1 LNTLPPVP
9 RIDAEIALTDRL
21 AEFVAR
27 LELDQVPEA
36 ARAVARN
43 CMMDVIGSALVG
55 VPEPASCGVFGLV
68 RDEGS
73 APVATVFGAG
83 FQTSAAAAALANGTS
98 AHALDFDDVSPPM
111 RGHPSV
117 VCAPP
122 ALALAESLGRSGAE
136 TLLAYIA
143 GMEVTVCLAYAVG
156 RTHYDTGW
164 HSTGTLGAIGAAA
177 AAAKILR
184 LDAERTRTALAIAAS
199 MSSGLRC
206 NFGTMTKPLHAGH
219 AARNGVTAAQLA
231 AREFTANPAALEAP
245 LGFIDLYT
253 DSPDLETAVS
263 RLGLEWFL
271 LSPGINLKRHPCCYG
286 AHHAIDALLALRE
299 RHDIRATDI
308 EAIDVLVA
316 PQGLAAVI
324 HDRPR
329 TGLEGKFSIPY
340 TMAAAVVDGAVSLA
354 AFTDAQVLRPELQSL
369 LRRVHCR
376 EAEGRPSSVEM
387 PRYAEVTVSL
397 RDGSKVSERVTHP
410 RGSAAVPMSPAELQ
424 AKFRD
429 CASVCLDKAAT
440 ERAIELLQSIE
451 QQPSLRD
458 LMVALQGP
466 CRSA

>member
-1 LNTLPPVP
+1 MNTMPRVP
-9 RIDAEIALTDRL
+9 RTDAGIALTDRL
-21 AEFVAR
+21 ADFVAR
-27 LELDQVPEA
+27 LDLEQIPEA
-36 ARAVARN
+36 ARVVARN
-43 CMMDVIGSALVG
+43 CMMDVIGSALIG
-55 VPEPASCGVFGLV
+55 VPEPVSSSVFGLV
-68 RDEGS
+68 REEGS
-73 APVATVFGAG
+73 SPVATVFGAG
-83 FQTSAAAAALANGTS
+83 FKTSAAAAALANGTS
-98 AHALDFDDVSPPM
+98 GHALDFDDVSPPM

-122 ALALAESLGRSGAE
+122 ALALAEALGRSGAD

-177 AAAKILR
+177 AASKILR
-184 LDAERTRTALAIAAS
+184 LDVQRTRTALAIAAS

-231 AREFTANPAALEAP
+231 AKGFTANEAALEAP
-245 LGFIDLYT
+245 LGFIELYT

-263 RLGLEWFL
+263 RLGREWFVL
-271 LSPGINLKRHPCCYG
+271 EPGINLKRHPCCYG
-286 AHHAIDALLALRE
+286 AHHAIDAILELRGQ
-299 RHDIRATDI
+299 HDIRAPDV

-324 HDRPR
+324 HDRPK

-340 TMAAAVVDGAVSLA
+340 TMAAAIVDGAVSLA
-354 AFTDAQVLRPELQSL
+354 AFTDEQVMRPELQSL

-387 PRYAEVTVSL
+387 PRYAEVTVNL
-397 RDGSKVSERVTHP
+397 RDGRQVCQRVTHP
-410 RGSAAVPMSPAELQ
+410 RGSAAVPMAPEELQ

-429 CASVCLDKAAT
+429 CAAACLDGAAA

-451 QQPSLRD
+451 RQAGLDELMAALRGRC
-458 LMVALQGP
+458 QTP
-466 CRSA
+466 